1 MNRSLIH
8 LGILLL
14 VGLLCCLPETA
25 EAQCAMCK
33 AAPQTNLAS
42 GGTDATGLNKGIFM
56 LFLAPYTIVGIIG
69 FVWWRNRRRTQEEV
83 SSEELQAELN
93 AVFNEEVG

>member
-1 MNRSLIH
+1 MNRLFKIGS
-8 LGILLL
+8 LLL
-14 VGLLCCLPETA
+14 IGLLCFFPELA

-56 LFLAPYTIVGIIG
+56 LFLAPYTIVAIIG
-69 FVWWRNRRRTQEEV
+69 FVWWRNRKQAKDEI
-83 SSEELQAELN
+83 SNEELQAELN
-93 AVFNEEVG
+93 AALNEEVR